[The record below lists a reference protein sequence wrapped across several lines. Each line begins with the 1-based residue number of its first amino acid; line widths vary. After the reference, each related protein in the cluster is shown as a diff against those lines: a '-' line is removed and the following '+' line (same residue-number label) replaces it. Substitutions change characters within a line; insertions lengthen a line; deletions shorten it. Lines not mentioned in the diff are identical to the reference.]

1 MTSQNLEL
9 FPDDL
14 FARKGDASPAG
25 HTREGKV
32 EVVALEAK
40 GSDPACDAGD
50 ASEGGSRSA
59 ASGDDE
65 EALAKDCGGETGE
78 AGEAPEAS
86 KTEAKGRATA
96 DAAPAASVLELRLLE
111 EVSEDL
117 DEILRCAEG
126 SASPPAEAMETTDFT
141 GEPAVSVQTPEDAGP
156 RIDEVRID
164 EARIDEARID
174 ESGPTTA
181 AVVPRQ
187 TLLWRPATWTP
198 STWTPSTWTPSTWTP
213 STWTIGT
220 WTTGTRAIAV
230 ALLLAVG
237 LLAGWFAATPPPEE
251 TAASGEGNAGVP
263 AAETAGS
270 VESAP
275 AQNALEALSSAES
288 SESAQQPEAE
298 TPRVDVVRVEEDGSA
313 IIAGM
318 AVPGAELIVLHNGA
332 PIGVAQADDFG
343 QWVLLPEE
351 PLPEGSHEFG
361 LVVKTVEGSVT
372 LPDPAA
378 PESDAP
384 ETGESGGEAG
394 DLPALDPALD
404 EESRLPAPGSK
415 PVQAFA
421 EAPLPPQKPAVHT
434 TNAPAQDHTPP
445 YVVQLASAPSAEGA
459 ASEWQRL
466 RKAHPDL
473 LARQD
478 LTVQEADLAGRGAV
492 FRVRTGSF
500 ETLLAA
506 RRFCAAFRRQNQEC
520 LVVKQTQVVKQT
532 EADATA
538 PPRTRL
544 SRNHY

>member
-50 ASEGGSRSA
+50 AGEGGSRSA

-65 EALAKDCGGETGE
+65 EALAKDCGGETAE
-78 AGEAPEAS
+78 AREAPEAS

-96 DAAPAASVLELRLLE
+96 DAAQAASVLELRLLE

-126 SASPPAEAMETTDFT
+126 RASPPAEGLETTDFT
-141 GEPAVSVQTPEDAGP
+141 GELAVSVQTPEDAGP
-156 RIDEVRID
+156 RIDE
-164 EARIDEARID
+164 ARIDEA
-174 ESGPTTA
+174 GPTTA

-187 TLLWRPATWTP
+187 TLLWTPA
-198 STWTPSTWTPSTWTP
+198 TWTPSTWTP

-237 LLAGWFAATPPPEE
+237 LLAGWFAATPAPEE

-263 AAETAGS
+263 AAKTAGS

-275 AQNALEALSSAES
+275 AQNALEALNSAVSPEP
-288 SESAQQPEAE
+288 AQQPEAE

-351 PLPEGSHEFG
+351 PLPEGPHEFG

-415 PVQAFA
+415 PAQAFA
-421 EAPLPPQKPAVHT
+421 EAPLPPQKPAVDT
-434 TNAPAQDHTPP
+434 TAPAQDHTPP

-520 LVVKQTQVVKQT
+520 LVVKQTQIVKQT